1 MSNLEEKDVIEIN
14 EYEYRNLL
22 ETLYLLSDPIM
33 REKLETA
40 KNATNEDYE
49 VFEW

>member
-33 REKLETA
+33 KEKLEAA
-40 KNATNEDYE
+40 KNATDDDYE

>member
-40 KNATNEDYE
+40 KNIIDEDYKILKC
-49 VFEW
+49 